1 MSTSRKTTAA
11 LKKTQATRP
20 AAKAAPATPKPPTAP
35 ASKAPTKTAAKTAAP
50 TSVQPI
56 GLEEIKSLI
65 ALVGREPFQE
75 FEFEAGDMR
84 FRIRKDGPPAPA
96 QAASVVAPV
105 MMAAPAA
112 VVHHIPAPAVAAV
125 PVAPV
130 EDPGIHYVTSPI
142 VGTFYR
148 ASNPTATPFASTGDF
163 VKPGQTL
170 CIIEAMKLMNEIESD
185 VAGEVVK
192 VLVENG
198 TPVEYGERLYAVRI
212 G

>member
-1 MSTSRKTTAA
+1 MSTSRKKSAA
-11 LKKTQATRP
+11 TKKTPAPRP
-20 AAKAAPATPKPPTAP
+20 AAKSTATKPSAPAVK
-35 ASKAPTKTAAKTAAP
+35 ASIQT
-50 TSVQPI
+50 I

-84 FRIRKDGPPAPA
+84 FRIRKDGPAPVFQAPA
-96 QAASVVAPV
+96 AAPIV
-105 MMAAPAA
+105 MAAPAPSPA
-112 VVHHIPAPAVAAV
+112 HHIPSVPAAPQAPAD
-125 PVAPV
+125 
-130 EDPGIHYVTSPI
+130 EPGIHYVTSPI

-148 ASNPTATPFASTGDF
+148 SSNPTATPFTSPGDF

-198 TPVEYGERLYAVRI
+198 TPVEYGERLFAVRI

>member
-1 MSTSRKTTAA
+1 MSTSRKKSAASKKTSAPRPTAKTTAPKPSA
-11 LKKTQATRP
+11 P
-20 AAKAAPATPKPPTAP
+20 AVKAPAKA
-35 ASKAPTKTAAKTAAP
+35 
-50 TSVQPI
+50 SVQTI

-84 FRIRKDGPPAPA
+84 FRIRKDGPAPVFQAPA
-96 QAASVVAPV
+96 AAPIV
-105 MMAAPAA
+105 MAAPAPA
-112 VVHHIPAPAVAAV
+112 PVHHIPSAAPAAPQAPAA
-125 PVAPV
+125 AAD
-130 EDPGIHYVTSPI
+130 EPGIHYVTSPI

-148 ASNPTATPFASTGDF
+148 SSNPTATPFTSPGDF

-185 VAGEVVK
+185 VAGEIVK

-198 TPVEYGERLYAVRI
+198 TPVEYGERLFAVRI

>member
-1 MSTSRKTTAA
+1 MSTSRKKSVAPKTTPTPRT
-11 LKKTQATRP
+11 L
-20 AAKAAPATPKPPTAP
+20 AKAASAAARMPAQGAGQT
-35 ASKAPTKTAAKTAAP
+35 
-50 TSVQPI
+50 I
-56 GLEEIKSLI
+56 GLDEIKALI

-84 FRIRKDGPPAPA
+84 FRIRKDGPPHLGP
-96 QAASVVAPV
+96 APV
-105 MMAAPAA
+105 MMAPAPVAQA
-112 VVHHIPAPAVAAV
+112 LPAVAPTMV
-125 PVAPV
+125 PADEV
-130 EDPGIHYVTSPI
+130 GIHYVTSPI

-148 ASNPTATPFASTGDF
+148 SSNPTATPYVSPGDY

-185 VAGEVVK
+185 LAGEVVK

-198 TPVEYGERLYAVRI
+198 TPVEYGERLFAVRI